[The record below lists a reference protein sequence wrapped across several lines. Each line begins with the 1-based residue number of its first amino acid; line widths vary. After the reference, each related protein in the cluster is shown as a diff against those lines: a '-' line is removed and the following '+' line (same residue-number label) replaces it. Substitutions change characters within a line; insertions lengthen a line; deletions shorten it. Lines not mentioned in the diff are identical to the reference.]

1 MTTEELV
8 QQMRAAAEK
17 ATPGP
22 WVQDGHHMSQ
32 VLRCTA
38 ERGSPEAKHTC
49 GDYSVVADA
58 SENWMVDA
66 PFIVAANPTNVLA
79 LIADR
84 DAQKAR
90 ADAADAEVKV
100 MREAMCWARDRLQ
113 EAAAD
118 DPIYEEH
125 AAKIRAQVEAF
136 AAARAALA
144 SEAS

>member
-1 MTTEELV
+1 MNTEELV
-8 QQMRAAAEK
+8 QQMRAAAE
-17 ATPGP
+17 AVAVVH
-22 WVQDGHHMSQ
+22 W
-32 VLRCTA
+32 TA
-38 ERGSPEAKHTC
+38 SSALSC
-49 GDYSVVADA
+49 GADA
-58 SENWMVDA
+58 LE
-66 PFIVAANPTNVLA
+66 AAN
-79 LIADR
+79 
-84 DAQKAR
+84 AR
-90 ADAADAEVKV
+90 ADAAEAEVKV